1 MGIRLPYQLNF
12 VASLES
18 SATINLE
25 KHELLQ
31 SVRTSRGAGV
41 CDLVIV
47 KSKLSKSIYEFRDED
62 AHRSWAPNKGQP
74 RLFTRNLTAMLKITS
89 VRDWKGRPGLPF
101 KREQEHLRKGLS
113 AHEH

>member
-47 KSKLSKSIYEFRDED
+47 KSKLSKSIYEFKEMKTPIGVGPQIRASPD
-62 AHRSWAPNKGQP
+62 SSTG
-74 RLFTRNLTAMLKITS
+74 I
-89 VRDWKGRPGLPF
+89 
-101 KREQEHLRKGLS
+101 
-113 AHEH
+113 